1 MGISSYENLTRNI
14 NQLGGVDMTGASSG
28 DVLTVGADLIVRPGP
43 SGGPGSDVLGTEL
56 TGFSPVTG
64 TVAATDTVLE
74 GFEKLQGSMTNLEN
88 KHVTTTRFATISSGT
103 SGTITLPTNS
113 TVKLD
118 DFGGTVD
125 AVITGITGGRPSN
138 LPVLNASNVVVATT
152 FDTNGG
158 YVLSSAP
165 SSYPVALVY
174 RVTQKLKD
182 FDSSSSDVHGEYEV
196 TPTHDGLVGIGGG
209 VAGNQKHYAIF
220 STTAQAKAATPTGP
234 TLAFIEDKEGI
245 YLYCTD
251 CSYPADDDLVLIT
264 GNGGNTRWELVQKM
278 SRTQG
283 DTGWI
288 NTDNATLSKISS
300 TQVRLSIT
308 STAAIA
314 IKGKRIA
321 VPIGNYEVTL
331 SGAGGPKFIGF
342 NDATLSLS
350 SQDTLWDFNTQVPV
364 AVCYWSGTAIVA
376 SPQTEFH
383 GIRDT
388 VWHSWAHKFLGT
400 QYVSGLSF
408 TGNVQTDNNTNPGSD
423 DTVSYLWS
431 TAGVI
436 QDEDVQSTPGTGQ
449 WLQTLGSGLTSTTA
463 AIFNFFY
470 FNGTVITTAAAMA
483 DRSPFLHSGT
493 TPQWENAGVLT
504 NAVSNDYIVYHYFAS
519 PMTGGWAVFARP
531 HNAKYTSLALARAAR
546 PSQLTWSNYAEL
558 KHLYT
563 AIFRVNTAWGN
574 THDCKLVALDDYR
587 TIPGTPTAATA
598 PTAHSSLSALELAGS
613 GVTWGHIDDQAQ
625 TIAGVKTFDG
635 GAAIKGATSAVA
647 AGYVGERQLF
657 TTRTLTPSAGN
668 WVATSSSL
676 AELGPGIYLVYV
688 SISQSSAFSN
698 DIAALVS
705 INNNNDSTG
714 SIVPGLGW
722 ETFGADQEG
731 GAAISFQR
739 ALGAIYH
746 TVAVGNTSQLY
757 AKVYVAAANNTPTTT
772 ITGFAIRIA

>member
-1 MGISSYENLTRNI
+1 
-14 NQLGGVDMTGASSG
+14 MTGASSG
-28 DVLTVGADLIVRPGP
+28 DVLTVGDDLIVRPGP
-43 SGGPGSDVLGTEL
+43 SGDPGSDVLGTKL
-56 TGFSPVTG
+56 TGFSPVAG
-64 TVAATDTVLE
+64 AVAATDTVLD

-125 AVITGITGGRPSN
+125 AVITGSTGGRPSN
-138 LPVLNASNVVVATT
+138 LPVLNASNSVVATT

-174 RVTQKLKD
+174 RVIQNLKD
-182 FDSSSSDVHGEYEV
+182 FDSSSSDIHGEYEV
-196 TPTHDGLVGIGGG
+196 TPTHDGLVGISGG
-209 VAGNQKHYAIF
+209 VAGNQKHYAVF
-220 STTAQAKAATPTGP
+220 STTAQAEAATPTGH

-245 YLYCTD
+245 YLYCAD
-251 CSYPADDDLVLIT
+251 CSYPADNDLVLIT

-288 NTDNATLSKISS
+288 NTDNATLTKISS
-300 TQVRLSIT
+300 TQIRLSIT
-308 STAAIA
+308 STASIA

-321 VPIGNYEVTL
+321 VPVGNYEVTL

-350 SQDTLWDFNTQVPV
+350 SQDALWDFNTQVPV
-364 AVCYWSGTAIVA
+364 AVCYWSGTAIMA

-388 VWHSWAHKFLGT
+388 VWHSWAHKFFGT

-423 DTVSYLWS
+423 NTVSYLWS

-436 QDEDVQSTPGTGQ
+436 QDEDFQSTPGTGQ

-470 FNGTVITTAAAMA
+470 FNGTVITTAEAMA
-483 DRSPFLHSGT
+483 DRSPFLYSGT

-546 PSQLTWSNYAEL
+546 PAQLTWTNYVEL

-563 AIFRVNTAWGN
+563 AIFRVNTVWGN
-574 THDCKLVALDDYR
+574 THHCKLVALDDYR

-598 PTAHSSLSALELAGS
+598 PTAHASLSGLELAGA
-613 GVTWGHIDDQAQ
+613 GAMWGHIDDQVQ
-625 TIAGVKTFDG
+625 TIAGAKTWSAKQTFSGFVVLGDS
-635 GAAIKGATSAVA
+635 APSIKLKKLTGTTGATEGVEVAVA
-647 AGYVGERQLF
+647 HG
-657 TTRTLTPSAGN
+657 LTASKIISI
-668 WVATSSSL
+668 VAKVESGGFYY
-676 AELGPGIYLVYV
+676 GPGFVRSNGYQYELYYGSTNAYIGLHPTNSENALSKAFVILV
-688 SISQSSAFSN
+688 
-698 DIAALVS
+698 
-705 INNNNDSTG
+705 
-714 SIVPGLGW
+714 
-722 ETFGADQEG
+722 
-731 GAAISFQR
+731 
-739 ALGAIYH
+739 
-746 TVAVGNTSQLY
+746 
-757 AKVYVAAANNTPTTT
+757 VYEE
-772 ITGFAIRIA
+772 